1 MSKSESAALAFKGAT
16 ADRWDVIQTTDMDD
30 RGSAGAEI
38 DRLDHLIARYGG
50 RVPRYTSYPTA
61 VQFSA
66 AVDAADY
73 HQWLAG
79 LGRADG
85 AISIYIH
92 VPFCAQLCWYCGCHT
107 KVVNSRPPISEY
119 VADLLAEIDLVADAL
134 SERLAIGS
142 VHFGG
147 GTPNMLSPDELTA
160 ILDRL
165 ADRFAFADE
174 TDIAV
179 EIDPRVLS
187 RNWIAA
193 AARAGVD
200 RASLGVQDFC
210 SDVQAAINRAQPYE
224 LVARAVEALRGAGI
238 ESINLD
244 LMYGLPR
251 QSVANLEATIAEA
264 LSLTP
269 DRLSLFGYAH
279 VPWLKPHQKLI
290 ADADLP
296 DARARLVMQRR
307 AAALFEVA
315 GFQRLGLDHFAR
327 PIDRLATA
335 AAEQRMRRNF
345 QGYTTDTA
353 NVLLGFGASAIGRL
367 PQAYVQNAADVAH
380 WRGQIEAGALPVTR
394 GIALG
399 ASDLFRAEIIE
410 RLMCDFRVDLGDVA
424 VHHGR
429 AVAGLAREQAM
440 LAEMEADGLVTLAG
454 SVVNVTPE
462 GRDFVRSVCAVFDRY
477 LDRDCLRHAQ
487 GV

>member
-1 MSKSESAALAFKGAT
+1 M
-16 ADRWDVIQTTDMDD
+16 TDT
-30 RGSAGAEI
+30 AEI
-38 DRLDHLIARYGG
+38 DTLDRLIARYGG

-66 AVDAADY
+66 AVGAANY
-73 HQWLAG
+73 HQWLAA

-85 AISIYIH
+85 AISVYIH

-107 KVVNSRPPISEY
+107 KVVNSHAPISDY

-134 SERLAIGS
+134 SERLAIGL

-165 ADRFAFADE
+165 AERFDLANEA
-174 TDIAV
+174 DIAV
-179 EIDPRVLS
+179 EVDPRVLS
-187 RNWIAA
+187 RDWIAA
-193 AARAGVD
+193 AAHAGVN

-210 SDVQAAINRAQPYE
+210 PDVQAAINRTQPYE
-224 LVARAVEALRGAGI
+224 LVAHAVEALRGAGI

-251 QSVANLEATIAEA
+251 QSLGSVEATIGET
-264 LSLTP
+264 LSLAP

-307 AAALFEVA
+307 AAELFEAA

-327 PIDRLATA
+327 PEDGLAGA
-335 AAEQRMRRNF
+335 AAEQHMRRNF
-345 QGYTTDTA
+345 QGYTTDAA

-367 PQAYVQNAADVAH
+367 PQAYVQNAADVAQ
-380 WRGQIEAGALPVTR
+380 WRAQIEAGGLPVTR

-399 ASDLFRAEIIE
+399 PSDLFRAEIIE
-410 RLMCDFRVDLGDVA
+410 RLMCDFHVDLADVA
-424 VHHGR
+424 ARHGR
-429 AVAGLAREQAM
+429 APANLVRERAM
-440 LAEMEADGLVTLAG
+440 LAEMEADGLVTVAK
-454 SVVNVTPE
+454 SVVHVTPE

-477 LDRDCLRHAQ
+477 LDRDGLRHAQ

>member
-1 MSKSESAALAFKGAT
+1 M
-16 ADRWDVIQTTDMDD
+16 TDT
-30 RGSAGAEI
+30 AEI
-38 DRLDHLIARYGG
+38 DTLDRLIARYGG

-73 HQWLAG
+73 HQWLGAV
-79 LGRADG
+79 RREDG
-85 AISIYIH
+85 AISVYIH

-107 KVVNSRPPISEY
+107 KVVNSHAPISDY
-119 VADLLAEIDLVADAL
+119 VADLLAEIGLVADAL

-165 ADRFAFADE
+165 AERFDLANEA
-174 TDIAV
+174 DIAV

-187 RNWIAA
+187 RDWIAA
-193 AARAGVD
+193 AAHAGVN

-210 SDVQAAINRAQPYE
+210 PDVQAAINRTQPYE
-224 LVARAVEALRGAGI
+224 LVAHAVEALRGAGI

-251 QSVANLEATIAEA
+251 QSLGSVEATIGEA
-264 LSLTP
+264 MNLAP

-307 AAALFEVA
+307 AAELFEAA

-327 PIDRLATA
+327 PEDGLAGA

-345 QGYTTDTA
+345 QGYTTDAA

-367 PQAYVQNAADVAH
+367 PQAYVQNAVDVAQ
-380 WRGQIEAGALPVTR
+380 WRAEIEAGGLPVTR

-399 ASDLFRAEIIE
+399 PSDLFRAEIIE
-410 RLMCDFRVDLGDVA
+410 RLMCDFHVDLADVA
-424 VHHGR
+424 VRHGR
-429 AVAGLAREQAM
+429 TPASLAREQAM
-440 LAEMEADGLVTLAG
+440 LAEMEVDGLVTLAE
-454 SVVNVTPE
+454 SVVDVTPE

-477 LDRDCLRHAQ
+477 LDRESLRHAQ